1 MYLCIIFH
9 LYINITNSSKSIQKA
24 ILTTLALNGILFLGG
39 QIFLES
45 YYPKTFLGCSYVV
58 KMIIYKKKMI
68 VISNRIASIGLSDV
82 LYAPRIK
89 RTVL

>member
-1 MYLCIIFH
+1 V
-9 LYINITNSSKSIQKA
+9 TNSSKSIQKA

-58 KMIIYKKKMI
+58 KKKKKKKK
-68 VISNRIASIGLSDV
+68 R
-82 LYAPRIK
+82 YAK
-89 RTVL
+89 RR